1 MSDMSSPSAID
12 KTLMVL
18 DAVLEH
24 SRFTDVVNATGLA
37 KSTVHRIMA
46 SLVEHEFVA
55 QADDGSYHP
64 GPKALR
70 LAGHALTNVDL
81 ATVAR
86 PVLADL
92 VAQTRCTVHVGLLNG
107 DEAIYVARL
116 DGPKPYRMPSRVG
129 KAIWLHCTGI
139 GKALLA
145 EKDEEELDVHITR
158 TGLPARTPLTH
169 TTAAAL
175 KTDLAQVRAR
185 GYALDDEENE
195 PGIRCVAA
203 VIHDHT
209 GAAVAAVSISTLS
222 LEQSIAQVALMAPA
236 AIEAARKIS
245 AALGYREPTN

>member
-1 MSDMSSPSAID
+1 MSSPSAID

-24 SRFTDVVNATGLA
+24 SRFTDVVTATGLA

-55 QADDGSYHP
+55 QSEDGSYHP

-129 KAIWLHCTGI
+129 KAFWLHCTGI

-145 EKDEEELDVHITR
+145 ERDEEALDALVTR

-169 TTAAAL
+169 TTASSL
-175 KTDLAQVRAR
+175 KADLAQVKSRGSTDPSRTGCLRGSAR
-185 GYALDDEENE
+185 PSGCTARESARHCWRRRMTKLSMHSSPA
-195 PGIRCVAA
+195 PGCPPGR
-203 VIHDHT
+203 
-209 GAAVAAVSISTLS
+209 
-222 LEQSIAQVALMAPA
+222 
-236 AIEAARKIS
+236 R
-245 AALGYREPTN
+245 

>member
-1 MSDMSSPSAID
+1 MSSPSAID

-24 SRFTDVVNATGLA
+24 SRFTDVVTATGLA

-55 QADDGSYHP
+55 QSDDGSYHP

-129 KAIWLHCTGI
+129 QG
-139 GKALLA
+139 LLA
-145 EKDEEELDVHITR
+145 ALHR
-158 TGLPARTPLTH
+158 HRQGTPG
-169 TTAAAL
+169 
-175 KTDLAQVRAR
+175 RAR
-185 GYALDDEENE
+185 RGSTRRPGHPNRTASPYAVDAYDRIVLEGRSGAGQVARLR
-195 PGIRCVAA
+195 PGRRGERAR
-203 VIHDHT
+203 HPLRRRRHPRSHGDGDRRRQHLH
-209 GAAVAAVSISTLS
+209 AVAGAVDRPGSPDG
-222 LEQSIAQVALMAPA
+222 PA

-245 AALGYREPTN
+245 AALGYREPT

>member
-1 MSDMSSPSAID
+1 
-12 KTLMVL
+12 
-18 DAVLEH
+18 
-24 SRFTDVVNATGLA
+24 
-37 KSTVHRIMA
+37 MA

-129 KAIWLHCTGI
+129 KAFWLHCTGHRQ
-139 GKALLA
+139 GTAGR
-145 EKDEEELDVHITR
+145 EGR
-158 TGLPARTPLTH
+158 RGARRATSPGPVCPL
-169 TTAAAL
+169 
-175 KTDLAQVRAR
+175 VRR
-185 GYALDDEENE
+185 
-195 PGIRCVAA
+195 
-203 VIHDHT
+203 
-209 GAAVAAVSISTLS
+209 
-222 LEQSIAQVALMAPA
+222 
-236 AIEAARKIS
+236 
-245 AALGYREPTN
+245 